1 MLKHRQDGLVGLHGT
16 ILFLLITAT
25 FVGSLLL
32 VERQGWIQFTDGV
45 NWRLYLVGVLGA
57 MAWIHYNLR
66 GAGEKL
72 GALSWMEALRLTAQ
86 QVTRLMVVLFTLAFV
101 TKDVDV
107 SRAFLM
113 GFLVLSSGL
122 LLAANLYLP
131 NFLATAF
138 FNRQR
143 LRTIIVASS
152 AEAKRLQTWL
162 APRGYLGFQTVGYVT
177 PVSEGDQGDSMRLG
191 AVTQLRGIMI
201 EHNVDQVVFNQADF
215 DRETRGDVVRSVE
228 QARCR
233 MRFFVNMNSVFGSQ
247 PSSVEHNENYA
258 FAATTTEPLDNPMNR
273 VLKRA
278 LDIALALPVVLFVL
292 PPLTLVV
299 WMVQR
304 IQSPGPVFYQQMRSG
319 LNRQRFSIYKFRT
332 MHVYGDRTRA
342 KQATQ
347 NDARVYA
354 FGRFLRRSSL
364 DELPQFLNVI
374 MGTMS
379 VSGPRPH
386 LLEHD
391 EEFSKLVNSYYKRHF
406 VKPGITG
413 LAQSKGFRGEVVES
427 SHLTDR
433 VHYDMLYVANWSF
446 ALDLSILVDTV
457 RQIVRPPRSAY

>member
-16 ILFLLITAT
+16 ILLILVTLA

-32 VERQGWIQFTDGV
+32 VENQGWIQFTAGV

-57 MAWIHYNLR
+57 MTWIHYSLR
-66 GAGEKL
+66 GAAERL
-72 GALSWMEALRLTAQ
+72 GALSFFEALRLTGQ
-86 QVTRLMVVLFTLAFV
+86 QVVRLMVVLFTLTFV

-107 SRAFLM
+107 SRAYLM
-113 GFLVLSSGL
+113 GFVALAGLILLVANL
-122 LLAANLYLP
+122 LLP
-131 NFLATAF
+131 GFLAKTF
-138 FNRQR
+138 FHQQR
-143 LRTIIVASS
+143 LRTVVVASALES
-152 AEAKRLQTWL
+152 RRMHAWL
-162 APRGYLGFQTVGYVT
+162 APREYLGFEPIGYVT
-177 PVSEGDQGDSMRLG
+177 PEGEGDANDPRRLG
-191 AVTQLRGIMI
+191 GVGQLRGILL
-201 EHNVDQVVFNQADF
+201 EHAVDQVVFLQSDF
-215 DRETRGDVVRSVE
+215 DRDTRADIVRSVE

-233 MRFFVNMNSVFGSQ
+233 IRYFVNMNSVFGAQ
-247 PSSVEHNENYA
+247 PTAIEHNENYA
-258 FAATTTEPLDNPMNR
+258 FAASTAEPLDNPLNQ
-273 VLKRA
+273 VLKRT
-278 LDIALALPVVLFVL
+278 LDIAIALPIVLFVL

-299 WMVQR
+299 WTVQR
-304 IQSPGPVFYQQMRSG
+304 FQSPGPVFYRQLRSG

-332 MHVYGDRTRA
+332 MHVYSDATRA

-347 NDARVYA
+347 NDSRVYA

-374 MGTMS
+374 IGTMS

-446 ALDLSILVDTV
+446 ALDLSILVNTV
-457 RQIVRPPRSAY
+457 RQIVKPPRSAY

>member
-16 ILFLLITAT
+16 ILLLLITLA
-25 FVGSLLL
+25 FLGSYVL
-32 VERQGWIQFTDGV
+32 VDTRGWIQFTEGV

-57 MAWIHYNLR
+57 MTWVQYNLR
-66 GAGEKL
+66 GATKHLAGL
-72 GALSWMEALRLTAQ
+72 TWMEALRLTSQ
-86 QVTRLMVVLFTLAFV
+86 QITRLMVVLFTLAFV

-113 GFLVLSSGL
+113 SFVAVSGVLL
-122 LLAANLYLP
+122 FFANRFVP
-131 NFLATAF
+131 NYLATAF

-143 LRTIIVASS
+143 LRTVIVASS
-152 AEAKRLQTWL
+152 IEARRLQVWL
-162 APRGYLGFQTVGYVT
+162 APRGYLGVQAIGYIT
-177 PVSEGDQGDSMRLG
+177 PNSENDEGDPMRLG
-191 AVTQLRGIMI
+191 SVSQLRGILI
-201 EHNVDQVVFNQADF
+201 EHGVDQVVFAQADF
-215 DRETRGDVVRSVE
+215 DRETRFDIIRAVE
-228 QARCR
+228 HARCR
-233 MRFFVNMNSVFGSQ
+233 MRFFANMNSLFGSQ
-247 PSSVEHNENYA
+247 PSAIEHNENYA
-258 FAATTTEPLDNPMNR
+258 FAATTTEPLDNPLNR
-273 VLKRA
+273 VLKRT
-278 LDIALALPVVLFVL
+278 LDIAISLPVVLFVL
-292 PPLTLVV
+292 PPLTVVV
-299 WMVQR
+299 WIVQR

-347 NDARVYA
+347 NDSRVYA

-364 DELPQFLNVI
+364 DELPQFLNVLL
-374 MGTMS
+374 GTMS

-386 LLEHD
+386 LIEHD

-446 ALDLSILVDTV
+446 ALDLSIMVDTV
-457 RQIVRPPRSAY
+457 RQIIKPPRSAY